1 MRQALWWSYSCEQDR
16 LWPCGATHPNGGTQV
31 MSKPRNR
38 KRIQI
43 MVNARKERE
52 YLIGDM
58 WEKST

>member
-1 MRQALWWSYSCEQDR
+1 
-16 LWPCGATHPNGGTQV
+16 